1 MPRTLSYDK
10 SSRRLVPRLQDVIEA
25 LFASICVSRRNSA
38 SLSEQLKTRLNLRV
52 DNIEKLTAE
61 ELRAQVDSAVG
72 QLVNPLKM
80 KSQLVS
86 LARLG
91 QLLLGYIML
100 VLVWLK

>member
-1 MPRTLSYDK
+1 M
-10 SSRRLVPRLQDVIEA
+10 
-25 LFASICVSRRNSA
+25 
-38 SLSEQLKTRLNLRV
+38 